1 MSGVLAVIM
10 AGGEGTRLMP
20 LTASRSKPAVPFA
33 GSYRLIDFVL
43 NNFVNSNILKIYVLT
58 QFKSQSLYLHL
69 KKGWNINGISGCFID
84 PIPAQMRLGKR
95 WYDGTADSVFQNLS
109 FIQQEKPDHICV
121 FGSDHIYKMD
131 INQMLAFHKEKK
143 AVLTIAAIRIPI
155 GKAKSLGVIE
165 IDENNRMIGFEEK
178 PSEPRCIPG
187 EPDYALVSMGNYIF
201 DPETL
206 YTETQRDNDNPY
218 SVHDFGR
225 DIIPE
230 MLRDDQDIYVY
241 DFSTNVISGEE
252 NRKGYWRDVGDID
265 SYWQAHMDILST
277 PSKFSLYN
285 PHWPLHTYYPPLPP
299 IKFRSRE
306 NNAIIDNSIISAGCY
321 IKNATITHSVLGF
334 ECSVGNNTLLEN
346 VIIIGNVI
354 IGNNCHIKNTIIDR
368 DVIIKDGSTI
378 GLDLEYI
385 PKNAHKS
392 PNNIIVIRKGSR
404 I

>member
-1 MSGVLAVIM
+1 MSGVLAVVM

-20 LTASRSKPAVPFA
+20 LTVSRSKPAVPFA

-69 KKGWNINGISGCFID
+69 KKGWNINGLSGCFID

-109 FIQQEKPDHICV
+109 FIQQENPDYICV

-131 INQMLAFHKEKK
+131 VNQMLNYHKEKQ
-143 AVLTIAAIRIPI
+143 AVLTIAAIKIPI
-155 GKAKSLGVIE
+155 SKAKSLGVIE
-165 IDENNRMIGFEEK
+165 VDKDGRMVGFEEK
-178 PSEPRCIPG
+178 PSNPHSIPG
-187 EPDYALVSMGNYIF
+187 DPEHALVSMGNYIF

-206 YTETQRDNDNPY
+206 YNETQKDNDNPY

-230 MLRDDQDIYVY
+230 MLKDNKRVFVY
-241 DFSTNVISGEE
+241 DFSTNVIPGENE
-252 NRKGYWRDVGDID
+252 RQGYWRDVGDID
-265 SYWQAHMDILST
+265 TYWQAHMDILST

-299 IKFRSRE
+299 VKFRSKDKSAVI
-306 NNAIIDNSIISAGCY
+306 NNSIISAGCY
-321 IKNATITHSVLGF
+321 IKSATITHSVLGF
-334 ECSVGNNTLLEN
+334 ECNVGNNTSLEN
-346 VIIIGNVI
+346 VIIIGNVT
-354 IGNNCHIKNTIIDR
+354 IGDNCRLKNTIIDR
-368 DVIIKDGSTI
+368 DVSLSNGTIIGEEGGIVPD
-378 GLDLEYI
+378 
-385 PKNAHKS
+385 NAQVS
-392 PNNIIVIRKGSR
+392 ANGIIVIRKGTR